1 MNADEDTIITKTFVD
16 RMNRIDRI
24 SKH

>member
-1 MNADEDTIITKTFVD
+1 VGASLKVLLNGDFFD

-24 SKH
+24 KK